1 MGGEIPQNDHRK
13 RRMIALHL
21 ITSGSEKISDL
32 NRCLDSV
39 EGQVDKTFILVT
51 TKASKEFISELEKR
65 AVVEY
70 SPRKFFHTITKK
82 EVKFIKGLGLTPHI
96 KEGDK
101 IFEFDKARNT
111 AMAMVPKDYGWLLWL
126 DADDILRGN
135 KLREI
140 VREAEDTKLD
150 SVFFNYIYQA
160 EIKDGKIKSIAIEH
174 LRERLIRNNGVYEW
188 VAPIHETLIEKRPTR
203 KKDDDRCDVLHL
215 SSRERSLKAVDR
227 NIKALEY
234 LVVFKEGKDPR
245 PIYYL
250 GKAYYDLFLEGKGEH
265 YIDEAKKLFELYLDG
280 EHKSGWAEERSQ
292 CFEYLVEIYRSKGQ
306 LNNAIKCA
314 HHAMIEDE
322 RFPSIYINLA
332 LCYIVK
338 KEWSRALWWIKQ
350 ALKMPQPQTT
360 LVSTPKDLMSR
371 SFEVI
376 YHACLNLSKLDE
388 AFAASVK
395 LCEIYP
401 ESKEMKERYEFLS
414 KLKEQRD
421 VTRIFI
427 QLSRYLE
434 QTGQKDKLKPL
445 LLSAPDIIKNNPFI
459 SELSLKVN
467 PPKKWNDKS
476 IVIYCGQSFGP
487 WSPRIMNEG
496 GGFVGGSEEAVIYL
510 SRELVKQGW
519 EVTVYADPADD
530 EGTHDGV
537 TYLPYYKFNTK
548 DKFNI
553 LVSWRRPDLVD
564 QDLNTKK
571 TYIWCHDIQSQL
583 DYPPERLSKI
593 TKIIVLSNWHRQ
605 NLPDIPDDKIM
616 LSGNGIEV

>member
-1 MGGEIPQNDHRK
+1 
-13 RRMIALHL
+13 MIALHL
-21 ITSGSEKISDL
+21 ITSGTEKLSDL

-51 TKASKEFISELEKR
+51 TKASKDFLSQLKER
-65 AVVEY
+65 AIVEY
-70 SPRKFFHTITKK
+70 YPNKFFHIITKK
-82 EVKFIKGLGLTPHI
+82 EVKFIKDLGLTPHI

-101 IFEFDKARNT
+101 IFLFDKARNY
-111 AMAMVPKDYGWLLWL
+111 AMAMVPKTYEWLLWL
-126 DADDILRGN
+126 DADDVLRGN
-135 KLREI
+135 KLRE
-140 VREAEDTKLD
+140 VVKEAEEKKLD

-160 EIKDGKIKSIAIEH
+160 EIKDGVIKNIVIEH
-174 LRERLIRNNGVYEW
+174 LRERLIRNNDVYEW
-188 VAPIHETLIEKRPTR
+188 VAPIHETLIEKKPTR
-203 KKDDDRCDVLHL
+203 KKDDTRCDVLHL

-227 NIKALEY
+227 NIKSLEY

-245 PIYYL
+245 PVYYL
-250 GKAYYDLFLEGKGEH
+250 GKAYYDSFLEGRGDT
-265 YIDEAKKLFELYLDG
+265 YLNEAKKLFELYLDG
-280 EHKSGWAEERSQ
+280 DHKSGWAEERSQ
-292 CFEYLVEIYRSKGQ
+292 CYEYLVEIYRAKGQ
-306 LNNAIKCA
+306 LDNAIKCA

-338 KEWSRALWWIKQ
+338 KEWGRALWWIKQ
-350 ALKMPQPQTT
+350 ALKMPQPETT
-360 LVSTPKDLMSR
+360 LVSTPKDLMAR

-395 LCEIYP
+395 LVEIYP
-401 ESKEMKERYEFLS
+401 DSKEMKERYEFLS
-414 KLKEQRD
+414 KLKEERD
-421 VTRIFI
+421 VTKLFI

-445 LLSAPDIIKNNPFI
+445 LLSAPEIIKNNPFV

-467 PPKKWNDKS
+467 PPRKWNDKS
-476 IVIYCGQSFGP
+476 VVIYCGASFGP
-487 WSPRIMNEG
+487 WSPRQLDES

-519 EVTVYADPADD
+519 EVTVYADPASD
-530 EGTHDGV
+530 EGVYEGV
-537 TYLPYYKFNTK
+537 SYLPYYKFNTK
-548 DKFNI
+548 DEFNI

-583 DYPPERLSKI
+583 DYPPERLNKI
-593 TKIIVLSNWHRQ
+593 TKIIVLSDWHRQ

-616 LSGNGIEV
+616 ISSNGVEV